1 MPSTGKSKTVLLLH
15 LFLVHL
21 SNTFCVQFLFKVL
34 GTEQWGR
41 LMKLLYSLL
50 VAATANYNALNGLK
64 QHGFKS
70 YSSEGDKIPS
80 LDTR

>member
-1 MPSTGKSKTVLLLH
+1 MPSTGKSKAILLLH

-21 SNTFCVQFLFKVL
+21 SHTCVQFLFKVL

-41 LMKLLYSLL
+41 LMKLLSSLL

-64 QHGFKS
+64 
-70 YSSEGDKIPS
+70 
-80 LDTR
+80 